1 MGILSVL
8 GGLVS
13 PIANAY
19 KAKQDVKI
27 KANEAKASITLAKQN
42 GETQHILN
50 VDQWEALSKQAEN
63 GTWKD
68 EYVTIVITSP
78 FVLLFIASIWSGITG
93 DPTFVD
99 AVNLGIENLK
109 NLGVDLGYLMG
120 VVVLAAVGIKGVKSV
135 IK

>member
-1 MGILSVL
+1 MSILSVL

-27 KANEAKASITLAKQN
+27 KANEAKASITLAKQA
-42 GETQHILN
+42 GDLQHTLN
-50 VDQWEALSKQAEN
+50 ADQWEALSKQSEH

-78 FVLLFIASIWSGITG
+78 FVLLFIGSMWSGFTG
-93 DPTFVD
+93 DSTFVD

-109 NLGVDLGYLMG
+109 NLGIDLGYLMSI
-120 VVVLAAVGIKGVKSV
+120 VVLAAVGIKGVKS
-135 IK
+135 IIT